1 MRVWKDLECLVDWTR
16 QCPRL
21 LIVPRP
27 RPRLL
32 NLSKQSPLR
41 HHPLLA
47 HGGVGIWEHALE
59 IQFCIE
65 IPGLQRLFERLLLN
79 VQAGVEKLGEIG
91 SNPTKIQS
99 QTLLSYLLALKRL
112 ADGRT
117 EKLPETMREH
127 LLRGVAL

>member
-1 MRVWKDLECLVDWTR
+1 MQVGKELGCPVGWTE
-16 QCPRL
+16 QCQRLLSVPRL
-21 LIVPRP
+21 

-99 QTLLSYLLALKRL
+99 QTLLSYLLARKLS
-112 ADGRT
+112 ADG
-117 EKLPETMREH
+117 
-127 LLRGVAL
+127 